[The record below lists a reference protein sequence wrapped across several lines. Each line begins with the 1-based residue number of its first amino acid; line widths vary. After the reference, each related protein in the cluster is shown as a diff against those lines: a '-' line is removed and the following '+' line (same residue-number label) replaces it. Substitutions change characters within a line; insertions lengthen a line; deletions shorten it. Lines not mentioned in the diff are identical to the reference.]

1 MDIAAKIRLYPYKQ
15 QHIQTFERSKHNT
28 GGSTMENDYEQ
39 LKLYFQ
45 NKIDNVNEMKSQIAE
60 ILGKYTEDI
69 TILLKDLD
77 KYNNKSYLE
86 LSQQKIYEINQQNPE
101 NAEELKK
108 FFLLAG
114 DMSQQL
120 DNILAEIMNTK
131 PELLKDF
138 FPQGKETTI
147 KCGNQMLQNKS
158 INVNFEVV
166 IPESNENIKSIT
178 LTTTKKT

>member
-1 MDIAAKIRLYPYKQ
+1 MEKEKDEKIKYDGD
-15 QHIQTFERSKHNT
+15 ENSKNKIDNRA
-28 GGSTMENDYEQ
+28 EICDYEQ

-120 DNILAEIMNTK
+120 DNILAEIMSKK
-131 PELLKDF
+131 PELLKEF
-138 FPQGKETTI
+138 LPQIEGNTQ
-147 KCGNQMLQNKS
+147 KCGNQLQNKS
-158 INVNFEVV
+158 IYVKFDIVN
-166 IPESNENIKSIT
+166 PESS
-178 LTTTKKT
+178 